1 MLSALLSI
9 IKEIIFVVG
18 YVNGSNSFPGPL
30 PAAEEKRL
38 IALSRTGDEEAKS
51 KLVEHNLRLVAH
63 IAKKYAVN
71 GRSSDDLISI
81 GTIGLIKAVASFNS
95 DKGSTLSTFA
105 AKCIENEILMSIRA
119 EKRSVSEISL
129 NEAAGKDKEGNEL
142 SIEELLGTDSDEIA
156 EIVELRLMS
165 DKLRTTMT
173 RFLTKREQTVLELR
187 YGLWDNSVLTQREI
201 ASRLKISRSYVSRI
215 ETKALSKLRKAYAG
229 QTDSI

>member
-1 MLSALLSI
+1 
-9 IKEIIFVVG
+9 
-18 YVNGSNSFPGPL
+18 
-30 PAAEEKRL
+30 
-38 IALSRTGDEEAKS
+38 
-51 KLVEHNLRLVAH
+51 
-63 IAKKYAVN
+63 
-71 GRSSDDLISI
+71 
-81 GTIGLIKAVASFNS
+81 
-95 DKGSTLSTFA
+95 
-105 AKCIENEILMSIRA
+105 MSIRA

-187 YGLWDNSVLTQREI
+187 YGLWGSSVLTQREI